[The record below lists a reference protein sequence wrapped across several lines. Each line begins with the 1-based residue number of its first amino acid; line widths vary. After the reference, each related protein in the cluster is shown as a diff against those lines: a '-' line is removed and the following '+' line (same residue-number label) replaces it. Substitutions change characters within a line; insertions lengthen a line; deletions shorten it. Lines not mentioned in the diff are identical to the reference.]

1 MKIETTSLN
10 GPTIITPSRFGDHR
24 GFFSQTF
31 VSQSLIDAGIPDQW
45 MQDNHSFSSE
55 RGVVRGL
62 HWQSPPFAQAKL
74 VRVTRGAILDV
85 IVDIRQG
92 SPTYGRHLGV
102 ELSAE
107 NWRQLYVPIGFAH
120 GFCTLTDETEVLY
133 KVSAGYSPAHEGGV
147 SWADPALAIEWPVAE
162 GQAVLSERD
171 RNWDSFDLLD
181 SPFQWTGS

>member
-1 MKIETTSLN
+1 MKIEHTSLN
-10 GPTIITPSRFGDHR
+10 GPAIITPTRFGDHR

-31 VSQSLIDAGIPDQW
+31 VAQTLIDAGISDQW
-45 MQDNHSFSSE
+45 MQDNHSFSAE

-74 VRVTRGAILDV
+74 VRVTRGAILDI
-85 IVDIRQG
+85 IVDIRRG
-92 SPTYGRHLGV
+92 SPTYGQHIGV

-107 NWRQLYVPIGFAH
+107 NWQQLYVPCGFAH

-133 KVSAGYSPAHEGGV
+133 KVSAGYAPAHEGGLF
-147 SWADPALAIEWPVAE
+147 WADPDLAIEWPVNKE
-162 GQAVLSERD
+162 QAILSERD
-171 RNWDSFDLLD
+171 LKWQAFSLLD